1 VPDFRFQI
9 PEGDLG
15 EWGKLSENVVCC
27 GGGMYNVPVYVLA
40 EETLRG
46 VLDALMRKKN
56 TVIR

>member
-1 VPDFRFQI
+1 M
-9 PEGDLG
+9 G